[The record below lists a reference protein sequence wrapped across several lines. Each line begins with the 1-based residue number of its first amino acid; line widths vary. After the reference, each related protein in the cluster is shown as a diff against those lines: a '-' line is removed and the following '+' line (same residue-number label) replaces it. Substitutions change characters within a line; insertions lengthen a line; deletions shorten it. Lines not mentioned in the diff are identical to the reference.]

1 MVWWWG
7 EGKTYFEVS
16 ARAHLG
22 EVSCWVDTPP
32 KRAKL
37 SWSHKVRAMR
47 DREREGTHTIT
58 GKGCHDRLTNKIV
71 LFVW

>member
-7 EGKTYFEVS
+7 EEKTYFEVP
-16 ARAHLG
+16 ARALLG
-22 EVSCWVDTPP
+22 EVSCWVDTSP

-47 DREREGTHTIT
+47 DREREGTHTIA
-58 GKGCHDRLTNKIV
+58 GKGATADKQIK
-71 LFVW
+71 